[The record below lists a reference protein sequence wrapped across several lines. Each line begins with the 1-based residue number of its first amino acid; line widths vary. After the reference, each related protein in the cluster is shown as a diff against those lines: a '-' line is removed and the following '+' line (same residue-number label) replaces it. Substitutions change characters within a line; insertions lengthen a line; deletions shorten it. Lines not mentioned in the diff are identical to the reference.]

1 MANEEK
7 ELYKFINDSKYR
19 DKVIAKLHRNED
31 AAYDK
36 RIKQIEYEKSLLNK
50 KKTNEITRISK
61 AGWEKIAGGKLMVN
75 RTEGKI
81 QINNTTALFS
91 SIKGAELNMMVG
103 CRVVTTENSKT
114 KSKKH
119 ASLGGAVAGG
129 VLFGPVGAVAG
140 GVGLGKTTGKTTG
153 TSVSKQIPT
162 CTHLGVMVNIDGF
175 ISEVVLISD
184 QVDQS
189 SFTFSNAQNKA
200 QNIIAQLRTLA
211 KIPVPTQFLKPEE
224 ESTVKAIENQ
234 IENKQLEM
242 QNAINNKPTYAL
254 PSIYRTVEQKE
265 MSDEEYL
272 EYLKNMD
279 TQKMMEKAA
288 NDAVYRQVRAER
300 KAANKE
306 KKATKWAE
314 NQSQT
319 EQDEESSI
327 SIVQV
332 IGSTIYKVVF
342 WILSAIMLVFASI
355 SFSLAGIAS
364 GTLFLVTAVMINPLA
379 GDIIRDKLFAF
390 PKWMVII
397 ILIIG
402 FFAGVL
408 TFPTV

>member
-7 ELYKFINDSKYR
+7 ELYKFVNDSKYR

-36 RIKQIEYEKSLLNK
+36 RIKQIEYEKNLLNK
-50 KKTNEITRISK
+50 KKANEITRISK
-61 AGWEKIAGGKLMVN
+61 ARWEKIAGGKLMVN

-153 TSVSKQIPT
+153 TSVSEQIPT
-162 CTHLGVMVNIDGF
+162 CTHLGVMVNIDGS

-189 SFTFSNAQNKA
+189 SFAFSNAQNKA

-211 KIPVPTQFLKPEE
+211 KIPVPAQFLKPEE

-234 IENKQLEM
+234 IENKQLEI
-242 QNAINNKPTYAL
+242 QEAISNKPTYAL

-279 TQKMMEKAA
+279 TQKTIEKATNEA
-288 NDAVYRQVRAER
+288 FYRQERAER
-300 KAANKE
+300 KAANKAR
-306 KKATKWAE
+306 KAAKWSE
-314 NQSQT
+314 NQSQI
-319 EQDEESSI
+319 EQDKESSI
-327 SIVQV
+327 GIVQV
-332 IGSTIYKVVF
+332 IGLTIYKVVF
-342 WILSAIMLVFASI
+342 WVLSAFMLFFASI
-355 SFSLAGIAS
+355 SFSLAGIVS
-364 GTLFLVTAVMINPLA
+364 GILFLVTAVMINPLA